1 MADFEFYD
9 SAVESEL
16 KKNGIYASVTKG
28 VSMQP
33 LFKTNRDMIIIKTP
47 DVPPRRFDVVL
58 YKSRSGK
65 YVLHRIVKVR
75 DDEYIIRGDN
85 TYSLEHVPKDQI
97 LAVLTEFNRKGK
109 RRSASHKGYR
119 LYARLW
125 NFIYPLRYLYV
136 KSLSLLRRVYRV
148 VFKKK

>member
-9 SAVESEL
+9 SAVEAEL

-33 LFKTNRDMIIIKTP
+33 LFRTNRDMIILKTP
-47 DVPPRRFDVVL
+47 DAPPKRFDVVL

-65 YVLHRIVKVR
+65 YVLHRIIRVR
-75 DDEYIIRGDN
+75 KDEYVIRGDN
-85 TYSLEHVPKDQI
+85 TYSLEYVPKDGI

-109 RRSASHKGYR
+109 RRSASSKGYR
-119 LYARLW
+119 LYARFW
-125 NFIYPLRYLYV
+125 NFIYPLRHLYV
-136 KSLSLLRRVYRV
+136 KSRSLASKVYRAI
-148 VFKKK
+148 FKKK